1 MKQSWQTT
9 WLSDGNQ
16 IVIKSELGIK
26 DLQGT
31 WSLCSH
37 EQHKK
42 QVCPEGIQVIYEAMQ
57 LLAVDVRVYF
67 PSSINLGNL
76 GKDMN
81 QSRKRGY

>member
-1 MKQSWQTT
+1 M
-9 WLSDGNQ
+9 
-16 IVIKSELGIK
+16 
-26 DLQGT
+26 
-31 WSLCSH
+31 WSLCSR

-42 QVCPEGIQVIYEAMQ
+42 KQVFPEGVQVIYEAMQ
-57 LLAVDVRVYF
+57 LLAMDMRVYF